1 MAIKRNTIKLLA
13 LTVATVFLF
22 QNCMTIIKGTSQKI
36 PVTSNPIGARITV
49 DGKEM
54 GTTPLRIKLKRS
66 KSHSIRAEMPGY
78 NPLEIKMN
86 HKFLGTSLALSVLG
100 NYLVLGSLAAFLFAG
115 TDWMFKS
122 MFLAFFSNE
131 EAQKEIDKANERA
144 GLGYLLGTA
153 SGLLVDFISGAN
165 FKLSPRELDVT
176 LTKTDGNPQPDKIF
190 IDSDVFQNIK
200 WIRIKLSARENG
212 ILNLDCID

>member
-54 GTTPLRIKLKRS
+54 GTTPLRIKIKRS

-86 HKFLGTSLALSVLG
+86 HKFSGTSLALSVLG

-115 TDWMFKS
+115 TDMFRA

-176 LTKTDGNPQPDKIF
+176 LTKSDGNPQPDKIF

-200 WIRIKLSARENG
+200 WIRIKLSARENE